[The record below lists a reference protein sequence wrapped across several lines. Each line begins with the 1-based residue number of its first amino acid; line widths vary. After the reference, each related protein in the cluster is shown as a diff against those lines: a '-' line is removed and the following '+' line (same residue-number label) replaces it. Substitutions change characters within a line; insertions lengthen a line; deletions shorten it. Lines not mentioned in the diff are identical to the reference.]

1 MQERG
6 DDMRIDNKKFE
17 IAMAEACLSVNELSK
32 QSGVNIVTLTKL
44 RRGNQELMPKTVGKI
59 SKALGVPV
67 EELIEK

>member
-44 RRGNQELMPKTVGKI
+44 RKGKQELMPKTVGKI

>member
-1 MQERG
+1 
-6 DDMRIDNKKFE
+6 MRIDNKKFE

-44 RRGNQELMPKTVGKI
+44 RKGNHELMPKTVGKI
-59 SKALGVPV
+59 SKALGIPV